1 MKSNY
6 ELRFDCEEEKSIK
19 ILEKCCIESRTEV
32 QAIFK
37 EKSKLKETMGKK
49 VSKLEDTNAEED
61 KRIASLEAE
70 LKRLKG
76 EYEAKVNKIRQASA
90 ETAVN
95 LSAAQVKM
103 EDLKDEINHTR
114 QLNKKYRIL
123 RWKTLMMK

>member
-1 MKSNY
+1 
-6 ELRFDCEEEKSIK
+6 
-19 ILEKCCIESRTEV
+19 
-32 QAIFK
+32 
-37 EKSKLKETMGKK
+37 MGKK